1 MSMCEESW
9 YGCNPARCSSHELQR
24 LLAERDG
31 AVAVLKRQL
40 ADAEG
45 QAAAAEGKYRS
56 GHEGTEPELRG
67 RLQEAERRSGEMAR
81 ELGSKSAALAAME
94 RWGGPFS
101 FIGLISFA
109 RLEAEGGFHLIY
121 TR

>member
-1 MSMCEESW
+1 M
-9 YGCNPARCSSHELQR
+9 
-24 LLAERDG
+24 
-31 AVAVLKRQL
+31 AVLKRQL

-67 RLQEAERRSGEMAR
+67 RLQEVERRSGEMAR

-94 RWGGPFS
+94 RWGRPFS
-101 FIGLISFA
+101 FIGFIRS
-109 RLEAEGGFHLIY
+109 
-121 TR
+121 TRGSQGTAFV